1 MIESLIARDDE
12 ELVPLA
18 RLQTVH
24 HGRRGA
30 LSHVEVLVAAEDV
43 NRGGIF
49 ADLLVVDFVLLYG
62 VVLLGH
68 LDRVPLQSDLRTQLH
83 GESHSDCSL
92 QQVTDIIFT
101 VVGLSISRGN
111 SEVGV
116 QAFVI

>member
-24 HGRRGA
+24 HGRRGP
-30 LSHVEVLVAAEDV
+30 LRHVEVLVAAKDV

-49 ADLLVVDFVLLYG
+49 ADLLVVDLVLLYG

-68 LDRVPLQSDLRTQLH
+68 LDGVPLQGDLRTQLH
-83 GESHSDCSL
+83 GESYSDCSL
-92 QQVTDIIFT
+92 QQVTWLLYF
-101 VVGLSISRGN
+101 
-111 SEVGV
+111 
-116 QAFVI
+116 